1 MIKWD
6 NVKMW
11 NDNVL
16 NDFMKDWLVMNDDD
30 VKRKIAKVVIAKQ
43 KTINPSF
50 KSYWDSTAKNLAT
63 KYNVNLK
70 EIEKSP
76 EYYANVKT
84 SSIH

>member
-1 MIKWD
+1 
-6 NVKMW
+6 MW